1 MDTKKEQAISP
12 KEFVRNLIKGAT
24 MGSVFD
30 PDMTEE
36 KVKAT
41 PEFSTR
47 QVINHVTGKEQLSEQ
62 EMEELKRAAK
72 YNRSI

>member
-1 MDTKKEQAISP
+1 MVAKKEQAISP

-24 MGSVFD
+24 IGSVFD

-41 PEFSTR
+41 PEFTTR
-47 QVINHVTGKEQLSEQ
+47 QVINHVTGKEQLSEL
-62 EMEELKRAAK
+62 EMEEIKRAAK
-72 YNRSI
+72 YNRFI